1 MKFHLATLSLVSIT
15 FGASILQNLIEL
27 PSQLTTGF
35 IQFQNSQDKLL
46 SLHKSLVEINS
57 VTGDGKSFS
66 IIIIRTILITF
77 RT

>member
-1 MKFHLATLSLVSIT
+1 MKFYLATLSLVSIT
-15 FGASILQNLIEL
+15 LGASILQNLIEL
-27 PSQLTTGF
+27 PNQLTNGF

-66 IIIIRTILITF
+66 IIIIRTILMTL